1 MKASHLAIAA
11 VAVLASAACN
21 AEKKSDAAAGAS
33 ATTVAVAKPAD
44 GDWSKAVT
52 PTDAGGFL
60 MGNPNAK
67 VKLIELGSLT
77 CPHCAEFEEKAVE
90 PLVNNYVKKGLV
102 SYEFRNFV
110 RDPFD
115 LTAALITRCGG
126 AKSFYPLTKA
136 MYADQANW
144 VRKIQAATPEQQQ
157 ALSTLPPAEQF
168 KEIAKLAGFQQWAAM
183 RGLPTAKTN
192 QCLADQQA
200 IDKLVQMNSDAT
212 TQFPEMP
219 GTPTFIINGK
229 IAENAATWET
239 LEPAIKKA
247 L

>member
-1 MKASHLAIAA
+1 MKTFRRMVIAA
-11 VAVLASAACN
+11 AILAVAGCNGEKAAE
-21 AEKKSDAAAGAS
+21 AKMAPEA
-33 ATTVAVAKPAD
+33 TVASVRAPKD
-44 GDWSKAVT
+44 GDWSTVVSKT
-52 PTDAGGFL
+52 TEGGFV

-212 TQFPEMP
+212 TEFPEMP